1 MHKDYKLLEK
11 RNIEELNAVGQLFI
25 HSKSGAKL
33 FFVTNDDNNKAFSI
47 SFRTPPVDDT
57 GLPHILEHSVLC
69 GSRKFPIKDPF
80 VELAKGSLNTFLNA
94 MTFSDKTMY
103 PVASCNDKDFENL
116 MDVYLDA
123 VLYPNINREDKILK
137 QEGWH
142 YELYEEGEELN
153 IKGVVYNEMKGVFSS
168 PEQTLFR
175 KIQQSLFPDNAYHF
189 ESGGDPDFIPDLTQE
204 DFIEFHKKYYHPSNS
219 YIFIYG
225 DANVEEKLHWLH
237 ENYLKDFDA
246 IEVDSRIPM
255 QNAFGQQKEII
266 EYYPISSNESK
277 DNKTYL
283 SLNFVA
289 GEITNKCE
297 YVGLEILEYILLEA
311 PGAPLK
317 MALLEA
323 GIGKDVFGSYDNS
336 ILQPTFSIV
345 VKNSDETKK
354 SQFLEVV
361 YKTLQKLSEEGID
374 KKKIEAAINHFEFKT
389 KEADYGRYPKGVI
402 YAMKAM
408 DSWLYDASPYEHLAF
423 NKTFEELKE
432 GISNGC
438 FDNLIRKYFLNNNHS
453 SVLILK
459 PDQEMPANKE
469 MELKNKLKAYKES
482 LSSDQLKKLVSET
495 KDLENF
501 QNEKEDKEDVE
512 SIPLLSIDD
521 IKKEIDPMIIDEKV
535 INNVRWLRHINFT
548 NNIVYVQFDFDT
560 TKVPMHLVPY
570 IGLLTGIFG
579 KMNTKNYDYGDLSTE
594 ININTGG
601 IKFDVNVYGV
611 NDEVEVYRPKI
622 ELSGKCFSDKVPKL
636 FELSHEM
643 LFNTLFDDKKRLSEI
658 VSELKSRMQMH
669 LSSNGHMTAANRAE
683 SYFLKSSYY
692 RERVSGISYYEFLE
706 KHDNKFDELADE
718 MIKSLKQLVHIIFR
732 PENLIVGVTC
742 EKEAL
747 NVLDHEMNLFVEAL
761 DHNVLSFDD
770 ISFELEQRN
779 EGFMTSGK
787 VQYVAKAG
795 NFMLEGYKYS
805 GYLRVLQT
813 ILSLDYLW
821 HNVRVKGG
829 AYGCMA
835 SFKRS
840 GSMYFVSYR
849 DPNLKETINVYDNM
863 YSYISTLSSDERE
876 MRKYIIGTISKL
888 DQPLTPSMKN
898 DKMISLYF
906 GNISQ
911 EHLQKERDEVLST
924 TPEQIRALAPIIKDT
939 LKQGNIC
946 VLGNEKKVEE
956 FKELFGETKHLFS

>member
-1 MHKDYKLLEK
+1 MHKEYTLLEK
-11 RNIEELNAVGQLFI
+11 KKIEELNAVGQLFI
-25 HSKSGAKL
+25 HGKSGAKL
-33 FFVTNDDNNKAFSI
+33 FIISNDDNNKAFSI
-47 SFRTPPVDDT
+47 SFRTPPGDDT

-123 VLYPNINREDKILK
+123 VLYPNIKREDKILK

-142 YELYEEGEELN
+142 YELYEEGEELTY
-153 IKGVVYNEMKGVFSS
+153 KGVVYNEMKGVFSS

-189 ESGGDPDFIPDLTQE
+189 ESGGDPEFITDLTQE
-204 DFIEFHKKYYHPSNS
+204 NFLDYHKKYYHPSNS

-225 DANVEEKLHWLH
+225 DVNVGEKLEWLH
-237 ENYLKDFDA
+237 NHYLKDFEA
-246 IEVDSRIPM
+246 IEIDSRIPK
-255 QNAFGQQKEII
+255 QAPFDQRREVI
-266 EYYPISSNESK
+266 EAYPISSNESL
-277 DNKTYL
+277 DSKTYL
-283 SLNFVA
+283 SLNFVT

-317 MALLEA
+317 KALLEA
-323 GIGKDVFGSYDNS
+323 AIGKDVFGSYDNS

-345 VKNSDETKK
+345 VKNSEEAKK
-354 SQFLEVV
+354 DQFLEVV
-361 YKTLQKLSEEGID
+361 FKTLQKLSDEGLD

-389 KEADYGRYPKGVI
+389 KEADYGRYPKGVV
-402 YAMKAM
+402 YAMKSM

-432 GISNGC
+432 GVDNGC
-438 FDNLIRKYFLNNNHS
+438 FDNLIKKYFLNNNHS
-453 SVLILK
+453 TVLILK
-459 PDQEMPANKE
+459 PDQEMLVKKE
-469 MELKNKLKAYKES
+469 EDIKNKLKAYKDS
-482 LSSDQLKKLVSET
+482 LSPEQLKKLVSET
-495 KDLENF
+495 NDLENF
-501 QNEKEDKEDVE
+501 QNEKESKENIE
-512 SIPLLSIDD
+512 SIPLLSLDD
-521 IKKEIDPMIIDEKV
+521 IKKEIEPMILDEKV

-560 TKVPMHLVPY
+560 TKVPMHLLPY

-579 KMNTKNYDYGDLSTE
+579 KMNTEFYDYGDLSTE

-601 IKFDVNVYGV
+601 IKFNVNVYGV
-611 NDEVEVYRPKI
+611 NDETDVFRPKF

-636 FELSHEM
+636 FELSREM
-643 LFNTLFDDKKRLSEI
+643 LFNTQFEDKKRLAEI
-658 VSELKSRMQMH
+658 VAELKSRMQMS
-669 LSSNGHMTAANRAE
+669 LSSSGHTTAANRAE
-683 SYFLKSSYY
+683 SYFSKAAYY
-692 RERVSGISYYEFLE
+692 REWVSGVSYYEFLE
-706 KHDNKFDELADE
+706 KCDSNFDSISDE
-718 MIKSLKQLVHIIFR
+718 MVKNLKQLVHIIFR

-747 NVLDHEMNLFVEAL
+747 NVLDHEMNIFVESL
-761 DHNVLSFDD
+761 DHNILSLDD

-795 NFMLEGYKYS
+795 NFLLEGHKYS

-849 DPNLKETINVYDNM
+849 DPNLKETLEVYDNM
-863 YSYISTLSSDERE
+863 FSYISTFSGDERE

-906 GNISQ
+906 GNISG
-911 EHLQKERDEVLST
+911 EHLQKERDEVLTT
-924 TPEQIRALAPIIKDT
+924 TPEQIRELAFLIKDT
-939 LKQGNIC
+939 LKQDNVC

-956 FKELFGETKHLFS
+956 LKVLFGETKHLFN